1 MDPVGSRRQLLRRRR
16 RRRNTSLADK
26 NAALDKD
33 GPDFDEPNLMDWTV
47 QIRLRVQ
54 GALQY
59 ITKRKRIFSVMS
71 VLILL
76 LNCVVH
82 VND

>member
-16 RRRNTSLADK
+16 RRRDTSLADK

-47 QIRLRVQ
+47 QIRLSGTGSFTVYHEKKTNMFGNVGFDFIVKLRSS
-54 GALQY
+54 
-59 ITKRKRIFSVMS
+59 RK
-71 VLILL
+71 
-76 LNCVVH
+76 
-82 VND
+82 